1 MKKRFTLLIL
11 SLLIIVISLVSCSN
25 LNNKTNSTDLNK
37 KTITI
42 GTSGTYYPFTYS
54 NNGNLE
60 GFEIDIWNEIG
71 KKLNYNI
78 KFKTASFSGLFGML
92 ESGKVDTLANQIT
105 LTNERKE
112 KYFFTDP
119 TVYSGA
125 QIIVKQDNNSIKSFD
140 DLIGK
145 KVGVD
150 LGSNYEQIVKD
161 KDKNGNIK
169 IITYQNTDAAF
180 NELLLGRIDA
190 VVIDKVSAIAAIKEK
205 NLNLQL
211 AGKPIDK
218 IENAYPFIKN
228 KENTELIAK
237 INKALEDMKEDG
249 TLKSI
254 SDKWLGMNVTV
265 PNNNENYSK
274 ANELKNNSS
283 TYFDFMYSFKL
294 VPMLIK
300 ASKTT
305 LSLSI
310 LGMLIGLIIGTFL
323 SIVRIYKFPILKQLA
338 EIYISFFRGTPLLV
352 QLFLLYFGIPQI
364 IPSLQNMSAYTAA
377 LIGLGLNASAYI
389 AEILRS
395 AVTAIDKGQMEACLS
410 LGMTKGEGLRRIIMP
425 QAFRIAIPPL
435 GNIFVDTVK
444 GTSLAFTLGVVE
456 LLAKAQMAA
465 ASSYKFF
472 ESYIIVAIMYWII
485 IEIFNYLQKIIEKKL
500 SVY

>member
-1 MKKRFTLLIL
+1 MKKRL
-11 SLLIIVISLVSCSN
+11 LLIITSLLLIVFAFIGCESN
-25 LNNKTNSTDLNK
+25 KNFKEDTINS

-42 GTSGTYYPFTYS
+42 GTSGTYYPFTFL
-54 NNGNLE
+54 NNGKLE
-60 GFEIDIWNEIG
+60 GFEIDMWNEIG
-71 KKLNYNI
+71 KHIGYNI
-78 KFKTASFSGLFGML
+78 EFKPASFSGLFGML
-92 ESGKVDTLANQIT
+92 ESGKVNTIANQIT
-105 LTNERKE
+105 ITNERKE
-112 KYFFTDP
+112 KYNFTNP

-125 QIIVKQDNNSIKSFD
+125 QIIVKKDNNSIKSFK
-140 DLIGK
+140 DLKGK

-150 LGSNYEQIVKD
+150 LGSNYENIVKSKDTD
-161 KDKNGNIK
+161 KK
-169 IITYQNTDAAF
+169 INVLTYQNTDAAF

-190 VVIDKVSAIAAIKEK
+190 VVIDKVSALATIKEK
-205 NLNLQL
+205 NLNLKL
-211 AGKPIDK
+211 AGNPIDK

-228 KENTELIAK
+228 KENTELITK
-237 INKALEDMKEDG
+237 INNALEDMKENG

-274 ANELKNNSS
+274 VNELKNNSS

-294 VPMLIK
+294 IPMLIK

-305 LSLSI
+305 LSLSVF
-310 LGMLIGLIIGTFL
+310 GMLMGLIIGTIL
-323 SIVRIYKFPILKQLA
+323 SIIRIYKFPILKQLA

-395 AVTAIDKGQMEACLS
+395 SVTAIDKGQMEACLS

-485 IEIFNYLQKIIEKKL
+485 IEIFNYFQRILEKKL

>member
-1 MKKRFTLLIL
+1 MKKRL
-11 SLLIIVISLVSCSN
+11 LLIITSLLLIVFAFIGCGSN
-25 LNNKTNSTDLNK
+25 KDNKKNNINA

-42 GTSGTYYPFTYS
+42 GTSGTYYPFTFL
-54 NNGNLE
+54 NNGKLE
-60 GFEIDIWNEIG
+60 GFEIDTWNEIG
-71 KKLNYNI
+71 KHIGYNVE
-78 KFKTASFSGLFGML
+78 FKPASFSGLFGML
-92 ESGKVDTLANQIT
+92 ESGKVNTIANQIT
-105 LTNERKE
+105 ITKERKE
-112 KYFFTDP
+112 KYNFTNP

-125 QIIVKQDNNSIKSFD
+125 QIIVKKDNNSIKSFK
-140 DLIGK
+140 DLKGK

-150 LGSNYEQIVKD
+150 LGSNYENIVKSKD
-161 KDKNGNIK
+161 KDKK
-169 IITYQNTDAAF
+169 ITVLTYQNTDAAF

-190 VVIDKVSAIAAIKEK
+190 VVIDKVSALATIKEK
-205 NLNLQL
+205 NLNLKL
-211 AGKPIDK
+211 AGNPIDK

-228 KENTELIAK
+228 TENTELIDK
-237 INKALEDMKEDG
+237 INKALEDMKSDG

-274 ANELKNNSS
+274 SNIINNSS

-294 VPMLIK
+294 IPMLIK

-305 LSLSI
+305 LSLSVF
-310 LGMLIGLIIGTFL
+310 GMLIGLIIGTIL

-410 LGMTKGEGLRRIIMP
+410 VGMTKGEGLRRIIMP

-485 IEIFNYLQKIIEKKL
+485 IEIFNYLQRILEKKL